1 MFVDLKSVIATLD
14 HLPPIPK
21 MFTKEPTEAFAN
33 VNLTGRPEE
42 CKGTVWNKGKPDFA
56 NTVCDA
62 LAAQVNLHV
71 VGDVKPQGR
80 VPGGSTTKHD
90 DTVQIYTNQ
99 SGDKVQKRKDDLRM
113 IVSVNTLMEMHTDAC
128 VFWWKTP
135 QDTAQAHIMPCHVL
149 QFFVHQA
156 SSPEHPGCSWVCDLA
171 AN

>member
-14 HLPPIPK
+14 YFPPIPK
-21 MFTKEPTEAFAN
+21 MFTTDPTEAFAN
-33 VNLTGRPEE
+33 VNLTGGADE
-42 CKGTVWNKGKPDFA
+42 CTGTVWNKLKPDFA

-62 LAAQVNLHV
+62 FAAQVN

-80 VPGGSTTKHD
+80 VAGGSTTKHD
-90 DTVQIYTNQ
+90 DGKQFYMYQ
-99 SGDKVQKRKDDLRM
+99 SSDKVQKRNDDLRM

-128 VFWWKTP
+128 VFWWETP

-171 AN
+171 EN